1 MEETFE
7 LVPGPDADTITQ
19 RVKVCMPVCINP
31 YAKAG
36 MPQIECREPAVGEMG
51 VPCRGVKDG
60 SCEFTVTQMLEIEI
74 PIRFGAEAETGG
86 TYVTCGC
93 RENILMQDDSP
104 APPEEN

>member
-31 YAKAG
+31 YAMAG
-36 MPQIECREPAVGEMG
+36 LRQNERYLPTAGGGG
-51 VPCRGVKDG
+51 VDPR
-60 SCEFTVTQMLEIEI
+60 EFTVTQMLEIEI